1 MTSSPFGTALLISG
15 PEQLL
20 AQRIVAETKARAF
33 AAQPDAGVNEI
44 AATEL
49 EDSMLSEVIG
59 GSLFSSHTIAVI
71 DDVGSTPASVVD
83 QLVAAASNPPEDL
96 CLILLHAGGV
106 KGKGLI
112 DKLKKA
118 KVPVETVAALKPWE
132 VPGFVTAEAK
142 RRRIRMQ
149 PDAAEEL
156 VAAVGHDLRALASA
170 IDQLIADSGANEID
184 AALVRRYFAGRA
196 EVSGFA
202 VADAV
207 VAGNATVAMERLR
220 WALET
225 GVAPVLI
232 TSALAGSFR
241 GLAKYLDAQ
250 NSRLRGADLARE
262 IGVPPFKLKDY
273 AKASTT
279 WQVGGV
285 AEAIRLIARG
295 DAEVKGAATDAAFA
309 LERMV
314 LGVLQQRRR

>member
-1 MTSSPFGTALLISG
+1 MTSSPFGTAILISG

-20 AQRIVAETKARAF
+20 AQRVVAEIRSRAL
-33 AAQPDAGVNEI
+33 AAHPEAGINEI
-44 AATEL
+44 HATEL

-59 GSLFSSHTIAVI
+59 GSLFSSHTLAVI

-83 QLVAAASNPPEDL
+83 QLVAAASNPPEEL
-96 CLILLHAGGV
+96 CLILLHPGGV

-132 VPGFVTAEAK
+132 VPGFVAAEAK
-142 RRRIRMQ
+142 RQRIRMQ
-149 PDAAEEL
+149 ADAAEEL

-207 VAGNATVAMERLR
+207 VAGNATLAMERLR

-232 TSALAGSFR
+232 TSAVASSFR

-273 AKASTT
+273 ARASNT

>member
-1 MTSSPFGTALLISG
+1 MSSPFGSALLITG

-20 AQRIVAETKARAF
+20 AQRIVAETKERAL
-33 AAQPDAGVNEI
+33 AAHPEAEVNEI
-44 AATEL
+44 LASEL

-59 GSLFSSHTIAVI
+59 GSLFSSHIIAII
-71 DDVGSTPASVVD
+71 DDVGSCPPAVVD
-83 QLVAAASNPPEDL
+83 QLVAAASAPSDEL
-96 CLILLHAGGV
+96 CLILLHPGGV
-106 KGKGLI
+106 KGKGLV

-118 KVPVETVAALKPWE
+118 KVPTETVAALKPWE
-132 VPGFVTAEAK
+132 VPGFVMAEAK
-142 RRRIRMQ
+142 RQRIRMHQ
-149 PDAAEEL
+149 DAADEL

-170 IDQLIADSGANEID
+170 INQLISDSGASELD
-184 AALVRRYFAGRA
+184 ASIVRRYFAGRA
-196 EVSGFA
+196 EVTGFA

-207 VAGNATVAMERLR
+207 VAGNATVAMEKLR

-232 TSALAGSFR
+232 TSAVASSFR

-273 AKASTT
+273 ARASNT

-285 AEAIRLIARG
+285 AEAIRIIARG

>member
-1 MTSSPFGTALLISG
+1 MTSSPFGTAILISG

-20 AQRIVAETKARAF
+20 AQRVVAEIRSRAL
-33 AAQPDAGVNEI
+33 AAHPEAGINEI
-44 AATEL
+44 HATEL

-59 GSLFSSHTIAVI
+59 GSLFSSHTLAVI

-83 QLVAAASNPPEDL
+83 QLVAAACNPPEEL
-96 CLILLHAGGV
+96 CLILLHPGGV

-132 VPGFVTAEAK
+132 VPGFVAAEAK
-142 RRRIRMQ
+142 RQRIRMQ
-149 PDAAEEL
+149 ADAAEEL

-232 TSALAGSFR
+232 TSAVASSFR

-273 AKASTT
+273 ARASNT

-314 LGVLQQRRR
+314 LGVLQHRR

>member
-1 MTSSPFGTALLISG
+1 MTSSPFGSAVLISG

-20 AQRIVAETKARAF
+20 AQRAVADIKARALV
-33 AAQPDAGVNEI
+33 AHPEAGVNEI
-44 AATEL
+44 NAADL
-49 EDSMLSEVIG
+49 EDSMLAEVIG
-59 GSLFSSHTIAVI
+59 GSLFSSHTIAII
-71 DDVGSTPASVVD
+71 DDVGATPPAAVE
-83 QLVAAASNPPEDL
+83 QLVAAAANPPGDL
-96 CLILLHAGGV
+96 CLILLHPGGV

-118 KVPVETVAALKPWE
+118 KVPVETAAAMKPWE
-132 VPGFVTAEAK
+132 VPSFVSAEAK
-142 RRRIRMQ
+142 RLRIRLH

-156 VAAVGHDLRALASA
+156 VAAIGSDLRALASA
-170 IDQLIADSGANEID
+170 IDQLVSDSGSDEID

-225 GVAPVLI
+225 GVPPVLI
-232 TSALAGSFR
+232 TSALANSFR

-250 NSRLRGADLARE
+250 NSRLRGAELARE

-273 AKASTT
+273 ARASNI
-279 WQVGGV
+279 WQVGG
-285 AEAIRLIARG
+285 AAQAIRLIARG
-295 DAEVKGAATDAAFA
+295 DAEVKGAATDAPFA

>member
-1 MTSSPFGTALLISG
+1 MASPFGSALLVSG

-20 AQRIVAETKARAF
+20 AQRVVAEVTSRAF
-33 AAQPDAGVNEI
+33 AAHPEAEVNEI
-44 AATEL
+44 TAADL

-59 GSLFSSHTIAVI
+59 GSLFSSHIIAVI
-71 DDVGSTPASVVD
+71 DDVGSCPPSVVD
-83 QLVAAASNPPEDL
+83 QLVAVATAPPEEL
-96 CLILLHAGGV
+96 CLILLHPGGV

-118 KVPVETVAALKPWE
+118 KVPVEAVAAPKAWE
-132 VPGFVTAEAK
+132 LPAFVLGEAK
-142 RRRIRMQ
+142 RQRIRLH
-149 PDAAEEL
+149 PDAADEL
-156 VAAVGHDLRALASA
+156 IAAVGHDLRALASA
-170 IDQLIADSGANEID
+170 VNQLVSDSGTQEID
-184 AALVRRYFAGRA
+184 VSVVRRYFAGRS

-207 VAGNATVAMERLR
+207 VAGNAAVAMERLR

-225 GVAPVLI
+225 GVPPVLV
-232 TSALAGSFR
+232 TSAVASSFR

-262 IGVPPFKLKDY
+262 IGVPSFKLKDY
-273 AKASTT
+273 ARAASQ

-285 AEAIRLIARG
+285 AEAIRIIARG
-295 DAEVKGAATDAAFA
+295 DAEVKGAATDAPFA

-314 LGVLQQRRR
+314 LGVLQQRRH